1 MRTPDISPSTVLGEI
16 RACLLAEV
24 AARPAPEP
32 VTLRRDIAVLLAV
45 SLGEQI
51 DRVDALAQAAEGAAH
66 LERELRIALAEIR
79 RLEMH
84 LIARDI
90 EALDRRPLAP
100 ASVCPSSDKA
110 AAPSPSASWAARSI
124 WRLATSSRP
133 APRLRNARAV
143 FSPISPAPSKS
154 TRAGSSAP

>member
-24 AARPAPEP
+24 ASRPAPEP

-51 DRVDALAQAAEGAAH
+51 DRVDALAQAAESATH
-66 LERELRIALAEIR
+66 LERELRIAFAEIR
-79 RLEMH
+79 RLETH

-100 ASVCPSSDKA
+100 ASVCPSRDKA
-110 AAPSPSASWAARSI
+110 AAERANRRAIEALRVATAEIDRGRACVVDLGEMLAKRRRALAPTDGGAA
-124 WRLATSSRP
+124 
-133 APRLRNARAV
+133 
-143 FSPISPAPSKS
+143 
-154 TRAGSSAP
+154 